1 MTGKLGQ
8 HAVSATQPVP
18 KAEVVLLLNPERELL
33 LNPERELLLNPERV
47 LLLEPVP
54 LLNDWQ

>member
-33 LNPERELLLNPERV
+33 LNPERV